1 MSDER
6 LDALAVEVDRFS
18 AFLKTTRRTDDLEL
32 IFDEYAYMRR
42 SLRDGI
48 AAVVKNSMPDA
59 RARIDFAADRVEEQ
73 LRLRHPI
80 FDPALLKVRRYN
92 ELHAVILEYLSL
104 HVDDTITGERLRFV
118 TGDQVHTER
127 RLRELR
133 ELGYR
138 IEAVRVSGTDCY
150 RLQSLEQDYEQAVR
164 SQMAMILKRADSRAS
179 SKLQHQN
186 TERFN
191 ESD

>member
-6 LDALAVEVDRFS
+6 LDALALEVERFS
-18 AFLKTTRRTDDLEL
+18 AFLKATRRTNDLEL

-42 SLRDGI
+42 TLRDGI

-59 RARIDFAADRVEEQ
+59 RAKLNAAADRVEHQ
-73 LRLRHPI
+73 LRLRNPAY
-80 FDPALLKVRRYN
+80 DPSLLKVRRYN

-104 HVDDTITGERLRFV
+104 HVGGTVTGERLRFV

-138 IEAVRVSGTDCY
+138 IEAVRVSGADSY
-150 RLQSLEQDYEQAVR
+150 KLESLEQDYEQAVR
-164 SQMAMILKRADSRAS
+164 SQMAMIMKRADSRAS
-179 SKLQHQN
+179 SKTQRDAAAPF
-186 TERFN
+186 TDFE
-191 ESD
+191 